1 MQVRLRVLGPD
12 ARPRFLDLEAVS
24 HAEAIRQALA
34 RGARVLAIEPLARVD
49 DKRSGRGRV
58 FPLLLFSQELLA
70 LLEAGL
76 NLTQALE
83 TLFAKEMQSAVKQ
96 LLGNILQGL
105 REGRSFSETLA
116 QHTNDFPDVYVAT
129 VRAAERTGD
138 LPRALSRYIAY
149 QLQLESV
156 RKRLIS
162 ASIYPVML
170 LVAGGFVLLFLLG
183 YVVPKFSV
191 VYESAGR
198 ELPWMSAMLLG
209 VGKVIYG
216 HWVICATAL
225 AALVALAAY
234 MATRS
239 AARQRVLAQVLRVP
253 LLARRVNEFR
263 LARFYRAVSLLLAA
277 GIPLTRAL
285 AMVGGLLNEQQQR
298 ALAVAREQVEA
309 GQPLSVALV
318 AHGLAAP
325 VAESLIKIGE
335 STGRLADM
343 LERTAAFQDEDFSR
357 WVDWT
362 SRLLEPVLMMLI
374 GLVIGAVVVLMYIPI
389 FELAGGLQ

>member
-1 MQVRLRVLGPD
+1 
-12 ARPRFLDLEAVS
+12 
-24 HAEAIRQALA
+24 
-34 RGARVLAIEPLARVD
+34 
-49 DKRSGRGRV
+49 
-58 FPLLLFSQELLA
+58 
-70 LLEAGL
+70 
-76 NLTQALE
+76 
-83 TLFAKEMQSAVKQ
+83 
-96 LLGNILQGL
+96 
-105 REGRSFSETLA
+105 
-116 QHTNDFPDVYVAT
+116 VYVAT
-129 VRAAERTGD
+129 VRAAERTGG

-156 RKRLIS
+156 RKRHIS

-209 VGKVIYG
+209 VGKIIYG